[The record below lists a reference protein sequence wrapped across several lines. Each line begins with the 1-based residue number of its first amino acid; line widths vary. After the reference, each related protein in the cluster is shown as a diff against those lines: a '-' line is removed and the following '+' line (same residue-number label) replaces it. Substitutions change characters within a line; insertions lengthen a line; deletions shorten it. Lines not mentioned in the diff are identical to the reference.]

1 MPLGHLH
8 GCVAEAA
15 SDSDRRLSACVRSA
29 QSGGATRQRVRL
41 GGLWTTC
48 HLSAR
53 VQRHRRGRVIVIL
66 DRSVSSPAPAREPS
80 AFVLRSWT
88 ARSLCSSRRQF
99 SSTSRSCG
107 HTSSAGD
114 DWRLFQRG
122 STPGDYFKP
131 FNGHLS
137 VVPIGIYRLLL
148 EIFGLGSAL
157 PLRLV
162 ALASLAAVAITMYFV
177 VRSRVGP
184 ALGLVA
190 AGEMLW
196 SATLPLAPAT
206 FNHWLALA
214 AVIFCSWPLTRESPS
229 GDIALGLALAFAL
242 CSSGVGVAGAAACLG
257 YTALSRA
264 PLRRWLVVIG
274 PTAAWAAWW
283 LLASGERSRSSRS
296 ATESLGYLRHGVSA
310 SFRALAFGN
319 RNLGILLVALFAAN
333 LIWRLRKGPRNA
345 RHELSWCAA
354 LLAWWLGLAYS
365 REGTDALVFRYEL
378 VGSAFVILGALPAH
392 RPTWAGRKMNSRGVV
407 AAAIVVAGLLVYEN
421 HNAIFGDADRLSRN
435 GAEVRQQLVVA
446 NLGRDI
452 VPDSTRLPLVRA
464 PVGVYR
470 ALTHEFGTP
479 DGTSTTH
486 PDARI
491 VALGAIRPIE
501 TSRRPVGRCV
511 PVGFSYLLPPTSTT
525 RLRAESGDVHVRL
538 RRFGRDWV
546 SIGVIR
552 DGTTSL
558 IDLPGLQASKPWI
571 LQAPGACLVRDAPTS
586 AIVRPEDKAEL
597 TGSTQLVAV
606 TRNVY
611 ATPRRIPPV
620 RVRPE
625 RHTNRQR
632 GTGLRLDPPMGFDV
646 GTKWRIR
653 VDECCRR
660 LRGQPRLE

>member
-1 MPLGHLH
+1 M
-8 GCVAEAA
+8 
-15 SDSDRRLSACVRSA
+15 
-29 QSGGATRQRVRL
+29 
-41 GGLWTTC
+41 
-48 HLSAR
+48 
-53 VQRHRRGRVIVIL
+53 IL
-66 DRSVSSPAPAREPS
+66 DGSVTSPAPATRTGRVRPS
-80 AFVLRSWT
+80 FLDAAFVALLASTILTYVEKLRT
-88 ARSLCSSRRQF
+88 YEFR
-99 SSTSRSCG
+99 
-107 HTSSAGD
+107 GD

-122 STPGDYFKP
+122 STPGDYFEP
-131 FNGHLS
+131 YSGHLS

-148 EIFGLGSAL
+148 EIFGLGSGL

-190 AGEMLW
+190 AAEMLW

-229 GDIALGLALAFAL
+229 GDLALGLALAFAL
-242 CSSGVGVAGAAACLG
+242 CSSGVGVAGAAACLV
-257 YTALSRA
+257 YAALSRA

-283 LLASGERSRSSRS
+283 LLAGGARSRGSTVARS
-296 ATESLGYLRHGVSA
+296 ATENLDYLRHGVSA

-319 RNLGILLVALFAAN
+319 RILGLMLVALFAAN

-354 LLAWWLGLAYS
+354 LLVWWLGLAYS

-378 VGSAFVILGALPAH
+378 VGSAFVILGSLPAH
-392 RPTWAGRKMNSRGVV
+392 RPTWAGREVNSRGVV

-421 HNAIFGDADRLSRN
+421 HNAIFGDAHRLLRE

-452 VPDSTRLPLVRA
+452 VPDRTRLPSVSA
-464 PVGVYR
+464 TAGAYR
-470 ALTHEFGTP
+470 ALTDGFGTP
-479 DGTSTTH
+479 DGTSTSH

-491 VALGAIRPIE
+491 IALGAIRPIE
-501 TSRRPVGRCV
+501 RSRRPAGSCV
-511 PVGFSYLLPPTSTT
+511 RIGFSYLLPPTTT
-525 RLRAESGDVHVRL
+525 TTLRADFGEINIRL
-538 RRFGRDWV
+538 RRFGSDWV

-552 DGTTSL
+552 DGTTSI
-558 IDLPGLQASKPWI
+558 IDLPGLQASTPWI
-571 LQAPGACLVRDAPTS
+571 LDARGACLVRESATS
-586 AIVRPEDKAEL
+586 RIVRPEDNAEL
-597 TGSTQLVAV
+597 SGSTQLVAV

-611 ATPRRIPPV
+611 ATRLEFHLSGSGRSDTPIGNAVPVYGWILQWDSTSVPNGEYALTSVVVDSAGNRDSSDAV
-620 RVRPE
+620 RV
-625 RHTNRQR
+625 TVNNRDR
-632 GTGLRLDPPMGFDV
+632 
-646 GTKWRIR
+646 
-653 VDECCRR
+653 
-660 LRGQPRLE
+660 